1 MADTDQTGQQI
12 ISTAALLRFLI
23 PSIAGLLIFL
33 VPLPLDDGLTVLFS
47 LYSDWVNRHLGFVL
61 VELMVLIAVAG
72 ALLALYHAIVKPHWK
87 QKRPML
93 YAVAEAGPAW
103 LTLRIAG
110 AAIALMVYFKV
121 GPEVLRLEDT
131 GIILVE
137 ELAIA
142 FSIVLIPACFFM
154 PLLTEFGAMD
164 FFGTLVAPTFR
175 RLFRL
180 PGRAAVDATASF
192 ISAST
197 IGILVTGQ
205 QYQRG
210 FYTGREAVSV
220 ATNFSV
226 VSLPFALVI
235 ANVSGVGDYF
245 IQWYLCSVLACIICA
260 AIVPRL
266 PPVSRIADSYIDG
279 SPNSISTVESEGP
292 LLRRCLNNAVSS
304 AQSAPALPN
313 MAHSATVMMLEQL
326 FGLIGPL
333 IALGTLTA
341 VVAFHSSFATWISMP
356 IAWALTLF
364 DVNDAA
370 RIAPGFLFGFM
381 DQYIPT
387 IVASE
392 ISSDRMRFILAGLSL
407 CQLIYM
413 TETGL
418 VVLKVGLP
426 VTVLQLF
433 QIFVIRTVIVTPV
446 LASTAWLL
454 FPA

>member
-1 MADTDQTGQQI
+1 MANTGKAGDKRI
-12 ISTAALLRFLI
+12 GAEALLRFLL

-47 LYSDWVNRHLGFVL
+47 LYSDWVNLHLGFVL
-61 VELMVLIAVAG
+61 VEAMVGIAIIG
-72 ALLALYHAIVKPHWK
+72 ALLAVFHTIVKPQWRDT
-87 QKRPML
+87 RPML
-93 YAVAEAGPAW
+93 YAVAAAEPAW
-103 LTLRIAG
+103 LALRIIG
-110 AAIALMVYFKV
+110 AVIALMVYFEV

-142 FSIVLIPACFFM
+142 FSIVLIPACFLM

-164 FFGTLVAPTFR
+164 FFGTLVAPAFR

-205 QYQRG
+205 QYKRG
-210 FYTGREAVSV
+210 FYTGREAVTV

-245 IQWYLCSVLACIICA
+245 IEWYLCSVVACIFCA

-266 PPVSRIADSYIDG
+266 PPVSRIADCYIDG
-279 SPNSISTVESEGP
+279 SPSQSVDEEPGDP
-292 LLRRCLNNAVSS
+292 LLRRCLDNALS
-304 AQSAPALPN
+304 AAANAPSVGAMLR
-313 MAHSATVMMLEQL
+313 SATHMLLEQL
-326 FGLIGPL
+326 FGLMGPL

-341 VVAFHSSFATWISMP
+341 VIAFHSPIAAWISMP
-356 IAWALTLF
+356 IAWMLTLF
-364 DVNDAA
+364 DVTDAA

-418 VVLKVGLP
+418 VVLRVG
-426 VTVLQLF
+426 
-433 QIFVIRTVIVTPV
+433 
-446 LASTAWLL
+446 
-454 FPA
+454 

>member
-1 MADTDQTGQQI
+1 M
-12 ISTAALLRFLI
+12 AALLRFLI

-33 VPLPLDDGLTVLFS
+33 VPLPLEDGLTVLFS
-47 LYSDWVNRHLGFVL
+47 LYSDWVNQHLGFVL
-61 VELMVLIAVAG
+61 VEAMVLIAVIG
-72 ALLALYHAIVKPHWK
+72 ALIALYHSIAKPQWRQNK
-87 QKRPML
+87 PML
-93 YAVAEAGPAW
+93 YAIAEAGPIWIA
-103 LTLRIAG
+103 LRIVG

-142 FSIVLIPACFFM
+142 FSIVLLPACFFM

-164 FFGTLVAPTFR
+164 FFGTLVAPVFR

-245 IQWYLCSVLACIICA
+245 IEWYLCSVMACIVCA

-279 SPNSISTVESEGP
+279 SPNTTQSNDSHHGP
-292 LLRRCLNNAVSS
+292 LLRQCLNNAISS
-304 AQSAPALPN
+304 ASAAPSLPT
-313 MAHSATVMMLEQL
+313 MARSATIMMLEQL
-326 FGLIGPL
+326 FGLMGPL

-341 VVAFHSSFATWISMP
+341 VVAFHSSIAQWISMP
-356 IAWALTLF
+356 ITGVLTLL
-364 DVNDAA
+364 DVHDAA

-392 ISSDRMRFILAGLSL
+392 ISSDRMRFVLAGLSL

-426 VTVLQLF
+426 VSVLQLF

-446 LASTAWLL
+446 LAGTAWLL